1 MATTRAEVAAALLRS
16 RGREVEAEA
25 RHGDEAEHGASVLRE
40 ASEAGQR
47 QEGEAAG
54 MGEQL
59 HMLGSELAAKTM
71 EMARNQLDLTRS
83 SALRE
88 GESI

>member
-1 MATTRAEVAAALLRS
+1 M
-16 RGREVEAEA
+16 
-25 RHGDEAEHGASVLRE
+25 LRE

-88 GESI
+88 GESM